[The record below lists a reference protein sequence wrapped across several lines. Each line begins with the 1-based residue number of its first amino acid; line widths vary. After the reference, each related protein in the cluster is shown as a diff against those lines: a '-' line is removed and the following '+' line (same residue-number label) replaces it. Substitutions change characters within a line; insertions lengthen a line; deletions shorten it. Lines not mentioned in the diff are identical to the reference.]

1 MNAVL
6 LDTHVLIWALGEPER
21 LDAAVRDMLADPA
34 VKVWFSA
41 VSIWEIAIKAALGRA
56 DFVARPGSII
66 RMAQDTG
73 FTELPLDART
83 AARVADLPMHHGD
96 PFDRLLVAQA
106 IVENA
111 RFITADRKLA
121 AYSGLVT
128 LMR

>member
-1 MNAVL
+1 MSVVL
-6 LDTHVLIWALGEPER
+6 LDTHILIWALGEPER
-21 LDAAVRDMLADPA
+21 LDAAARDLLADPA

-56 DFVARPGSII
+56 DFLVRPERII

-73 FTELPLDART
+73 FTELSLDAQT

-106 IVENA
+106 IAQQA
-111 RFITADRKLA
+111 RFITAERRLA
-121 AYSGLVT
+121 AYSDLVT
-128 LMR
+128 VLR